1 MLRLWKFTLFF
12 LLCLVLALLINLP
25 VKHVLPYVKLPQT
38 VRLTGIDGNLFSGS
52 IEEVQCTRDKDM
64 QEGQASPRAPISDT
78 EVGAQLFTLDVFPE
92 VIRDLDILV
101 AGVRVEVKRLS
112 STLRA

>member
-1 MLRLWKFTLFF
+1 MQPRTCAHSTLQPIEDVSAARYCW
-12 LLCLVLALLINLP
+12 LCPHGTRPL
-25 VKHVLPYVKLPQT
+25 H
-38 VRLTGIDGNLFSGS
+38 GSGS

-64 QEGQASPRAPISDT
+64 QEGQASPGAPISDT